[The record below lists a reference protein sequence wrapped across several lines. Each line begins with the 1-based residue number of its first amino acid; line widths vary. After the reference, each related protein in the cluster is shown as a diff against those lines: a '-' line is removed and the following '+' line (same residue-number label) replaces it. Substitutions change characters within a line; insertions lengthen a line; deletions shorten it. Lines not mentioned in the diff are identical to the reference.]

1 MGTSSMHYVRYSTE
15 SRGIMSVTPDLESH
29 AVSHGTDRS
38 TNPIK
43 VSNDFIYQLFGVIKF
58 TIIVISCNFGF
69 HLFSNQKWH
78 SNQCCVV
85 NEKKCQFSF
94 FFSTLSEGS
103 RIGGVRTTHLD
114 KNNMVPSLFL
124 RMALLHYGVSRIVT
138 SQYYKT
144 IYIVSSITRI
154 VTL

>member
-1 MGTSSMHYVRYSTE
+1 
-15 SRGIMSVTPDLESH
+15 MSIFL
-29 AVSHGTDRS
+29 
-38 TNPIK
+38 
-43 VSNDFIYQLFGVIKF
+43 
-58 TIIVISCNFGF
+58 
-69 HLFSNQKWH
+69 LFST
-78 SNQCCVV
+78 S
-85 NEKKCQFSF
+85 
-94 FFSTLSEGS
+94 SEGS
-103 RIGGVRTTHLD
+103 RIGGVRITHLD